1 MHPEEIHLTVA
12 IVRYRTQGKLK
23 TPVFMILISNDYSIE
38 NKYKMATVH
47 SCKNYIFVYSL
58 LLTDGKGPEHFGVAS
73 NWMNRLESGDTV
85 FTFIRK

>member
-58 LLTDGKGPEHFGVAS
+58 HSYRRKRSRTLWCRIKLDEQIG
-73 NWMNRLESGDTV
+73 
-85 FTFIRK
+85 IR